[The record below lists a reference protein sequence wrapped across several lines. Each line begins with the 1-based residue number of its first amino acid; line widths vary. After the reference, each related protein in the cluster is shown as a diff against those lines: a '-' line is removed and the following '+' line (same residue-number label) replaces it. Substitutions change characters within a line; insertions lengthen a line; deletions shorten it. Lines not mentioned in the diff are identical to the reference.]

1 MKKTLGWFM
10 LALMAPVCLAQET
23 PAEEGDAAPVEDL
36 PFLGTGSRLN
46 WVTEGEGALG
56 SWATIKIPEGMGF
69 LNGADTA
76 TLMSMYGNLPDSYEG
91 ALSTEALDWTVIFQ
105 FSEEGYVK
113 DDEKDDLDADEILK
127 TLKEGQD
134 LANAERKKMGFD
146 TLVIERWAVE
156 PKYNE
161 STNNLEWGTVIL
173 SGDGSRTV
181 NYETRLLGR
190 EGYMN
195 VTLLCDPEDLDG
207 LMSEYQALLAS
218 YAYVPGKTYGEYE
231 KGDKL
236 ASYGLTALIAGGAAY
251 GAVKT
256 GLLGTIL
263 VFFKKLW
270 YVVVAAIAAVWKG
283 IKRFFG
289 RITGTEG

>member
-1 MKKTLGWFM
+1 
-10 LALMAPVCLAQET
+10 
-23 PAEEGDAAPVEDL
+23 
-36 PFLGTGSRLN
+36 
-46 WVTEGEGALG
+46 
-56 SWATIKIPEGMGF
+56 MGF

-76 TLMSMYGNLPDSYEG
+76 TLMNMYGNLPDDYEG
-91 ALSTEALDWTVIFQ
+91 ALSTEDLNWTVIFQ
-105 FSEEGYVK
+105 YADEGHVK
-113 DDEKDDLDADEILK
+113 DDEKDDLDADKLLK
-127 TLKEGQD
+127 QRKEGEEEG
-134 LANAERKKMGFD
+134 NKERTRQGFD
-146 TLVIERWAVE
+146 TLTIVGWAVE

-161 STNNLEWGTVIL
+161 TTNNLEWGL
-173 SGDGSRTV
+173 LLQSGDGSRTV
-181 NYETRLLGR
+181 NYQTKLLGR
-190 EGYMN
+190 EGFMD
-195 VTLLCDPEDLDG
+195 VTLLCNPEDLDG
-207 LMSEYQALLAS
+207 IMSEYQALLGS
-218 YAYVPGKTYGEYE
+218 FAYVPGKTYGEYE

-270 YVVVAAIAAVWKG
+270 YVVVAAIVAVWNG